1 MEKCTEEY
9 NLQAVNERLYIL
21 DTETQNKSTT
31 CLEAHTFYVDA
42 LSMANFFSWAKLGF
56 LDCGYHE

>member
-21 DTETQNKSTT
+21 DTETRNKSTT
-31 CLEAHTFYVDA
+31 HLDAPTFYVNA
-42 LSMANFFSWAKLGF
+42 LSMANFFFWVKLRF
-56 LDCGYHE
+56 LDCGHHE